1 MARKKKKIETN
12 KFVIDQ
18 DNANG
23 MAKGALFLRLFIF
36 VRRKLG

>member
-1 MARKKKKIETN
+1 MAKKIETN

-23 MAKGALFLRLFIF
+23 IAKGGFKFIF
-36 VRRKLG
+36 SSRKDIRGTK